1 MQNLF
6 ELDSLLFEEYEIR
19 LDSIESASLD
29 NEHSNVKLSYDS
41 LKTKLNEVYCELKI
55 FYLALRKN
63 MFNLKLFQVKNKQ
76 IENAMKLAEKYVD
89 FTTLV
94 LICEL
99 KSDTDLLESYLDKF
113 NESVKFFFSFNF
125 KI

>member
-1 MQNLF
+1 M
-6 ELDSLLFEEYEIR
+6 
-19 LDSIESASLD
+19 
-29 NEHSNVKLSYDS
+29 
-41 LKTKLNEVYCELKI
+41 
-55 FYLALRKN
+55 
-63 MFNLKLFQVKNKQ
+63 KNKQ